1 MQDTPATPTKTNPL
15 LVIAAVSMI
24 LFCGVGVAMMTG
36 VIPDSKSNSAPVNPI
51 EVAATKIDGKSPE
64 SLATD
69 KPITGMTN
77 SAKPGHAKTPETR
90 SDAKPA
96 VAAPRKTSA
105 PTMAQIKASEKI
117 ALNDVQPAKVCGNC
131 GVVTSVDLIQEKGE
145 GSGIGAVAGVIGGG
159 LLGNQFGDGKGR
171 KLATVAGAV
180 GGGFAGHEI
189 EKQIKKTTRYD
200 ILVQMESGGYRSFS
214 EETDPSLVAGD
225 KVRIEGGDLIK
236 E

>member
-1 MQDTPATPTKTNPL
+1 MQDAPPTKTNPL

-24 LFCGVGVAMMTG
+24 LFCGAGVAMMTG
-36 VIPDSKSNSAPVNPI
+36 VIPDSKSNNAPANS
-51 EVAATKIDGKSPE
+51 VAVVETKADAKSTE
-64 SLATD
+64 AIAD

-77 SAKPGHAKTPETR
+77 AAKSGYTKNER
-90 SDAKPA
+90 SDAKPVLA
-96 VAAPRKTSA
+96 MPRKTA
-105 PTMAQIKASEKI
+105 PATAQNKASEKI

-145 GSGIGAVAGVIGGG
+145 GSGIGAVAGAVGGG
-159 LLGNQFGDGKGR
+159 LLGNQFGDGSGR
-171 KLATVAGAV
+171 KIATVAGAV

-200 ILVQMESGGYRSFS
+200 ILVEMASGGYRSFS
-214 EETDPSLVAGD
+214 EETDPGLVAGD
-225 KVRIEGGDLIK
+225 KVRVVGGNLIK